1 MRDDV
6 SKIQEEERKARAFKA
21 FQDAARNKDKDPE
34 TFEAARM
41 RYYFLSKGP
50 GWLEQE
56 KNRIAS
62 EKIDPVLDQ
71 YRDIFTSLSNEEQ
84 TQRAYTDSIQGI
96 RDKQSTLKAE
106 AGKQTSYFKR
116 LADEENR
123 KKSAFDRIVELTSP
137 AYEAKVEATQEAP
150 FVVKYFAG
158 FPSSFNIILD
168 VILGL
173 FIVIILFLGISK
185 VRRGGMFRMFTPF
198 TQPQGSI
205 NIFQSPA
212 PSTFGR
218 SP

>member
-1 MRDDV
+1 MRNDA
-6 SKIQEEERKARAFKA
+6 SKLQEEERKARAYKA

-34 TFEAARM
+34 GFEAARM

-50 GWLEQE
+50 AWLEQE
-56 KNRIAS
+56 KNRIS
-62 EKIDPVLDQ
+62 SNKIDPILDE

-84 TQRAYTDSIQGI
+84 TQRAYTDSMQGI
-96 RDKQSTLKAE
+96 RDKQATLRSE
-106 AGKQTSYFKR
+106 AGKQASYFKR
-116 LADEENR
+116 LAEEETM
-123 KKSAFDRIVELTSP
+123 KKSAFDRFVELTSP
-137 AYEAKVEATQEAP
+137 AYEAKVDATQEAP

-185 VRRGGMFRMFTPF
+185 IRRGGVFRMFTPF

-205 NIFQSPA
+205 NIFQTPA

-218 SP
+218 SF

>member
-6 SKIQEEERKARAFKA
+6 SKLQEEERKARAFKA
-21 FQDAARNKDKDPE
+21 FQAAAQNKDKDPQA
-34 TFEAARM
+34 FEAARM
-41 RYYFLSKGP
+41 RYYFLAKGP
-50 GWLEQE
+50 AWLEQE
-56 KNRIAS
+56 KNRIS
-62 EKIDPVLDQ
+62 SDKLDPILDE
-71 YRDIFTSLSNEEQ
+71 YRNTYTSLLNEEQ
-84 TQRAYTDSIQGI
+84 TQKAYTDSIQSI
-96 RDKQSTLKAE
+96 RDKQATLKSE

-116 LADEENR
+116 LAEEESR
-123 KKSAFDRIVELTSP
+123 KKSAFDRFVELTSP

-173 FIVIILFLGISK
+173 FIAIILFLGISK
-185 VRRGGMFRMFTPF
+185 VRRGGLFRSPF
-198 TQPQGSI
+198 TQSPGGI